1 MEAIT
6 TLLLLA
12 LPVFVL
18 AAVFKPADMWRDC
31 DG

>member
-1 MEAIT
+1 VIEAIT

-18 AAVFKPADMWRDC
+18 AAVFKLAGFFHDAD
-31 DG
+31 